1 VMGALGG
8 WEIILIVIAVLV
20 IFGPKRLPE
29 MGSALGKAI
38 RDFKNAGKEIQNDIA
53 QTVNENGS
61 DINSKK
67 DA

>member
-1 VMGALGG
+1 MGLGG
-8 WEIILIVIAVLV
+8 WEIGIILVAVLI

-29 MGSALGKAI
+29 MGSSLGRAI
-38 RDFKNAGKEIQNDIA
+38 REFKNAGKEIQNDIA
-53 QTVNENGS
+53 QTMNDNSS

>member
-1 VMGALGG
+1 MGLGG
-8 WEIILIVIAVLV
+8 WEIGVILVAILI

-29 MGSALGKAI
+29 MGSSLGKAI
-38 RDFKNAGKEIQNDIA
+38 REFKNAGKEIQNDIA
-53 QTVNENGS
+53 QTMNDNSS

>member
-1 VMGALGG
+1 MGALGG

-67 DA
+67 DV

>member
-1 VMGALGG
+1 MGLGG
-8 WEIILIVIAVLV
+8 WEIGVILVAILI

-29 MGSALGKAI
+29 MGSSLGRAI
-38 RDFKNAGKEIQNDIA
+38 REFKNAGREIQNDIT
-53 QTVNENGS
+53 QTMSDDSS

>member
-1 VMGALGG
+1 MGALGG

-29 MGSALGKAI
+29 IGSALGKAI

>member
-1 VMGALGG
+1 MGALGG
-8 WEIILIVIAVLV
+8 WEIILIVIVVLV

-29 MGSALGKAI
+29 MGSSLGRAI
-38 RDFKNAGKEIQNDIA
+38 REFKNAGKEIQNDIA
-53 QTVNENGS
+53 QTMNDNSS

>member
-1 VMGALGG
+1 MGALGG

-29 MGSALGKAI
+29 MGSSLGKAI
-38 RDFKNAGKEIQNDIA
+38 REFKNAGKEIQKDIA
-53 QTVNENGS
+53 QTMNDNSS

>member
-1 VMGALGG
+1 MGLGG
-8 WEIILIVIAVLV
+8 WEIIVVVVVALV

-29 MGSALGKAI
+29 MGSSLGRAI
-38 RDFKNAGKEIQNDIA
+38 REFKNAGREIQNDIT
-53 QTVNENGS
+53 QTMSDDSS

>member
-1 VMGALGG
+1 MGALGG